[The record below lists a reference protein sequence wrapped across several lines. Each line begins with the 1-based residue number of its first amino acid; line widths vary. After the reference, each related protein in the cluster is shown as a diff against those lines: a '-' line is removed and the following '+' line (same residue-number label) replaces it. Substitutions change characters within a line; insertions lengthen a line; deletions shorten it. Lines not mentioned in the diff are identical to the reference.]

1 MIRLAINLLQRAGTF
16 AKDSGRDHA
25 AGLLPVKGER
35 EGADLGGGTSLE
47 LQPNSRKVLA
57 RLMGNPPQLASREAP
72 VSQEG
77 PRVPTRLSPWLEQP
91 LGSGVLVGTW
101 WVHSVMLPTANNLS
115 STLPWLP

>member
-1 MIRLAINLLQRAGTF
+1 MGTF
-16 AKDSGRDHA
+16 AKNKVGESKRRQGI
-25 AGLLPVKGER
+25 LQTMLQVLPVEGER
-35 EGADLGGGTSLE
+35 EGADLGGGKSLQ
-47 LQPNSRKVLA
+47 LQPNSKKVLA

-101 WVHSVMLPTANNLS
+101 WIHSVMLPTARNLS
-115 STLPWLP
+115 STL